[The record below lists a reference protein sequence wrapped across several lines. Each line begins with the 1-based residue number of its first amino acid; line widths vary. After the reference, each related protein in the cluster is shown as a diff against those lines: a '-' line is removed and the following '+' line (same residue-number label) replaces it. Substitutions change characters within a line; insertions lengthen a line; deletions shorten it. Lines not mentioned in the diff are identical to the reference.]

1 MRTQVDRFVFECV
14 LDHTGIAVVAAANQN
29 KKRAFR
35 STDMRMLESDIAT
48 YHRASAIIS
57 EAAER

>member
-1 MRTQVDRFVFECV
+1 MRTQVDRFVFECA

-35 STDMRMLESDIAT
+35 STDMRMLESNIAT
-48 YHRASAIIS
+48 YHRASAIHQ
-57 EAAER
+57 